1 MSVLPFVTEFHV
13 LSLAYQGHH
22 KPWLVGLSLFMAI
35 SFFSLVGIPPLSGFW
50 PKITLITE
58 SLQIK
63 GGIWLIAAMIFATF
77 ITLYVIARMWAQ
89 VFWKSGKIKIRK
101 DTFSY
106 FKDLKLLHKI
116 EMIVP
121 IVGLALLSLV
131 IGLGAETVQQLAA
144 VISEQLINNH
154 QYIQAVLKN

>member
-1 MSVLPFVTEFHV
+1 MISGLIYKLKGTYSMRELGGMYAKFP
-13 LSLAYQGHH
+13 L
-22 KPWLVGLSLFMAI
+22 LSLFMAI

-89 VFWKSGKIKIRK
+89 VFGN
-101 DTFSY
+101 
-106 FKDLKLLHKI
+106 
-116 EMIVP
+116 P
-121 IVGLALLSLV
+121 
-131 IGLGAETVQQLAA
+131 
-144 VISEQLINNH
+144 
-154 QYIQAVLKN
+154 KNKN